1 MYFVIRSHIDFE
13 LRTYLRTRNKYVF
26 GSLSSRIEFRKTPGC
41 EWDSGSIAFA
51 DSHLFKSLKS
61 SFIPSHVYSTDTFF
75 SLRPA
80 ALRIESALLGTD
92 SDRVHTR
99 SSVRLLI

>member
-1 MYFVIRSHIDFE
+1 M
-13 LRTYLRTRNKYVF
+13 
-26 GSLSSRIEFRKTPGC
+26 LSVLMLTLNCGPICGLGTNTSSAPCHQESNSEKSPGC
-41 EWDSGSIAFA
+41 EWDSGSIALT

-92 SDRVHTR
+92 SDRAHTR